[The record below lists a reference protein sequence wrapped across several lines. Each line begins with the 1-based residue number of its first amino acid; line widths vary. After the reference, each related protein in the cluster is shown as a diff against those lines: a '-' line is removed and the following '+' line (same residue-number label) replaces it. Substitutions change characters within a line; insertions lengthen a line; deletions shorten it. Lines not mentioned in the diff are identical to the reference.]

1 MPVRPALFERAAAY
15 LRAVVVKSARTVD
28 KIPQRAWKQRGGHA
42 RSRAPQDHFMPEHV
56 MFTTWF
62 IVAGALLIGMAL
74 AGSALRRAPLTAS
87 MFYLGAG
94 AALGPWGAGLLQM
107 DAVEDASVLERLTE
121 IAVIISLFT
130 AGLKLRLPG
139 SDQRWRPPILLAAL
153 AMVLTIGGIAAFAM
167 AALSLPVGAAV
178 LLGALLAP
186 TDPVL
191 ASDVQVVHEHD
202 AEPVRFSLTGEAGLN
217 DGTAFPFVM
226 LGLGL
231 MGTHEIGA
239 YGWRWLTVDLLWAV
253 AAGLAVG
260 TFCGAGIGKL
270 VLYLRRVHREAV
282 GLDEFLALGLIALSY
297 GIALLVHAYGF
308 LAVFAAGLS
317 VRRIERQESEV
328 TAPVDVEQAG
338 TSTEEQATHPDTAP
352 AYMARAVLGFNE
364 QLERLGE
371 LAVVL
376 VVGAMLADIQV
387 VGPGIWLA
395 LSLFVVIR
403 PAATL
408 LTLFRVP
415 LSRPQRAF
423 IAWFGVRGVGSIYYL
438 AYALSHGVPAPAGR
452 MLADVTLVVVAGS
465 IVLHG
470 ISVTPLMQRYS
481 AFTGERQPQ

>member
-1 MPVRPALFERAAAY
+1 
-15 LRAVVVKSARTVD
+15 
-28 KIPQRAWKQRGGHA
+28 
-42 RSRAPQDHFMPEHV
+42 
-56 MFTTWF
+56 MFTLWF
-62 IVAGALLIGMAL
+62 IVAGVLLIGMAL
-74 AGSALRRAPLTAS
+74 AGSALRRAPLTAA
-87 MFYLGAG
+87 MFYLATG
-94 AALGPWGAGLLQM
+94 AALGPWGAGLL
-107 DAVEDASVLERLTE
+107 DINAVADASLLERVSE

-130 AGLKLRLPG
+130 AGLKLRLPV
-139 SDQRWRPPILLAAL
+139 SDRRWRAPVFLAAV
-153 AMVLTIGGIAAFAM
+153 AMVLTIAGVAAVGVAFL
-167 AALSLPVGAAV
+167 ALPLGAAV
-178 LLGALLAP
+178 LLGAVLAP

-191 ASDVQVVHEHD
+191 ASDVQVSHEHD

-231 MGTHEIGA
+231 MGTHGIGA
-239 YGWRWLTVDLLWAV
+239 YGWRWLAVDLLWAV

-260 TFCGAGIGKL
+260 TLCGAGIGKL
-270 VLYLRRVHREAV
+270 VIYLRRVHREAV

-297 GIALLVHAYGF
+297 GVALLIHAYGF

-317 VRRIERQESEV
+317 VRRIEREHSDV
-328 TAPVDVEQAG
+328 AAPADVEQAG
-338 TSTEEQATHPDTAP
+338 STEQQATDPDTAP

-376 VVGAMLADIQV
+376 VIGAMLAGIEAT
-387 VGPGIWLA
+387 GPGIWLA

-408 LTLFRVP
+408 LALARVP

-423 IAWFGVRGVGSIYYL
+423 IAWFGVRGIGSIYYL
-438 AYALSHGVPAPAGR
+438 AYALSHGVSETAGQT
-452 MLADVTLVVVAGS
+452 LADITLVVVATS
-465 IVLHG
+465 VVLHG

-481 AFTGERQPQ
+481 AFVGERNRG

>member
-1 MPVRPALFERAAAY
+1 
-15 LRAVVVKSARTVD
+15 
-28 KIPQRAWKQRGGHA
+28 
-42 RSRAPQDHFMPEHV
+42 
-56 MFTTWF
+56 
-62 IVAGALLIGMAL
+62 
-74 AGSALRRAPLTAS
+74 
-87 MFYLGAG
+87 
-94 AALGPWGAGLLQM
+94 LGPWGAGLLHI

-121 IAVIISLFT
+121 IAVMVSLFT

-139 SDQRWRPPILLAAL
+139 SDQRWRAPILLATF
-153 AMVLTIGGIAAFAM
+153 AMVLTTGGIAAFAM
-167 AALSLPVGAAV
+167 AAFGLSVGAAV

-191 ASDVQVVHEHD
+191 ASDVQVTHEHD
-202 AEPVRFSLTGEAGLN
+202 VEPVRFSLTGEAGLN
-217 DGTAFPFVM
+217 DGSAFPFVM

-231 MGTHEIGA
+231 MGTRGIGA
-239 YGWRWLTVDLLWAV
+239 YGWRWLTLDLVWAV
-253 AAGLAVG
+253 IAGLGVG
-260 TFCGAGIGKL
+260 TLCGAGIGKL

-297 GIALLVHAYGF
+297 GLALLVHAYGF

-317 VRRIERQESEV
+317 VRRIERQHSEV
-328 TAPVDVEQAG
+328 TAPAHLEHAG
-338 TSTEEQATHPDTAP
+338 PAEEQATDPSTAP
-352 AYMARAVLGFNE
+352 AYMARAVLDFNE
-364 QLERLGE
+364 RLERLGE

-376 VVGAMLADIQV
+376 VVGAMLADVEV
-387 VGPGIWLA
+387 VGPGLWVA

-408 LTLFRVP
+408 LTLSRVP

-438 AYALSHGVPAPAGR
+438 AYALSHGVAAPAGR
-452 MLADVTLVVVAGS
+452 LLADITLVVVAGS

-481 AFTGERQPQ
+481 AFIGERRRSRVPKIARLMSRATSIPSAPGTC

>member
-1 MPVRPALFERAAAY
+1 
-15 LRAVVVKSARTVD
+15 
-28 KIPQRAWKQRGGHA
+28 
-42 RSRAPQDHFMPEHV
+42 MPEHLV
-56 MFTTWF
+56 ITIWF
-62 IVAGALLIGMAL
+62 IVAGVLLISMAL
-74 AGSALRRAPLTAS
+74 AGTALARAPLTAS

-107 DAVEDASVLERLTE
+107 DAVANATVLERLAE
-121 IAVIISLFT
+121 IAVLISLFT

-139 SDQRWRPPILLAAL
+139 SDRRWRAPILLAAL
-153 AMVLTIGGIAAFAM
+153 AMVLTIASIAAFAM
-167 AALSLPVGAAV
+167 LVLGLPVGVAV

-191 ASDVQVVHEHD
+191 ASDVQVADEHD

-239 YGWRWLTVDLLWAV
+239 YGWRWLTVDLVWAV
-253 AAGLAVG
+253 AAGLGIG
-260 TFCGAGIGKL
+260 TLCGAGIGKL
-270 VLYLRRVHREAV
+270 VIYLRRVHREAV

-297 GIALLVHAYGF
+297 GIALLLHSYGF

-317 VRRIERQESEV
+317 MRRIEREHSEV
-328 TAPVDVEQAG
+328 TPPADVEQAG
-338 TSTEEQATHPDTAP
+338 ASSEEQATDPSTAP

-371 LAVVL
+371 LVVVL
-376 VVGAMLADIQV
+376 VVGAMLATIESV
-387 VGPGIWLA
+387 APGIWLA
-395 LSLFVVIR
+395 LVLFVIIR
-403 PAATL
+403 PTATL
-408 LTLFRVP
+408 LTLFGRP
-415 LSRPQRAF
+415 LSTPQRAF

-438 AYALSHGVPAPAGR
+438 AYALTHDLPAATGR
-452 MLADVTLVVVAGS
+452 TLADLTLVVVAGS

-470 ISVTPLMQRYS
+470 ISVTPLMERYS
-481 AFTGERQPQ
+481 AFIGERRRQ